1 MMLSLELP
9 GTLVRI
15 TLVWPCTGCPAKSH
29 MGEMLTERLQRGASA
44 SAGTGEEQHKVAHG
58 IDVEVRMP
66 RHICA
71 QHKLPDLMRA
81 AIK

>member
-1 MMLSLELP
+1 
-9 GTLVRI
+9 
-15 TLVWPCTGCPAKSH
+15 
-29 MGEMLTERLQRGASA
+29 MLTKRIQQGARA
-44 SAGTGEEQHKVAHG
+44 SAGTGKDQHKVALG

-71 QHKLPDLMRA
+71 QHKLPDLVRA